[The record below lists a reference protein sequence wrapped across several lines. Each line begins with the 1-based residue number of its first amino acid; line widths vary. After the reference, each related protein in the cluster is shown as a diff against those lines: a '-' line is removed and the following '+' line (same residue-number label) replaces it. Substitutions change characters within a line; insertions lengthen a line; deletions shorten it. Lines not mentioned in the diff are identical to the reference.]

1 MTLTSKIK
9 NYVKENKKSLVI
21 SAAGTMLSIF
31 LLCEGMTKSM
41 ELRKEAHSKL
51 VKPIMNE
58 SIQELHDSE
67 INFRSEISKILNT
80 SYNLR
85 DPNLFSGL
93 EESIS
98 SLKSQYSNEENLRG
112 LEKYRQDL
120 KTYEHDSSM
129 IDDITIMDSVYL
141 GIPLGGL
148 IVSMLYSGVG
158 IGKKKKI

>member
-1 MTLTSKIK
+1 MTLTTKIK

-31 LLCEGMTKSM
+31 LLYEGMAKSN
-41 ELRKEAHSKL
+41 ELRREAHSKL
-51 VKPIMNE
+51 VEPIMNK
-58 SIQELHDSE
+58 SVQELHDSE
-67 INFRSEISKILNT
+67 INFRSEISKIRNT
-80 SYNLR
+80 PYNIR

-112 LEKYRQDL
+112 LEEYHRDL
-120 KTYEHDSSM
+120 RDYEYDSFM
-129 IDDITIMDSVYL
+129 IDDITIIDSVYI
-141 GIPLGGL
+141 GIPIGGL
-148 IVSMLYSGVG
+148 FVSMLYSGVG